1 MSNLQIVAL
10 TETGKRVTES
20 VVFVDGAASVAVQA
34 FDALSINAMRQD
46 IARFVRVGDDIEIHL
61 TNGDILVLD
70 GYFFDG
76 APPKLY
82 LSSSGYI
89 SEVTILED
97 SATSILVSFEELRDA
112 GKYDPLDDLRFYNE
126 PVVFS
131 DIVSHVVGNPAPFIV
146 GALGIAALAWPRG
159 GDAQSSSE
167 DDVTPEPRQPTVA
180 SEQFV
185 FNQDDLREGR
195 LSIPVS
201 GFANNGD
208 RVYVKLAD
216 SIIEVEVQESGAWD
230 VVFEGETFPQEGTHR
245 VNAVVDGQVDATL
258 LGSSVIV
265 DFTPPLITIGE
276 VMVLDMGV
284 EASQPQA
291 QPLQIARQATDDPS
305 TADAIALSTTIGSV
319 TGTAPDLQRIVIDA
333 DSLGKDIFLAGKTE
347 IGSQLTVLFDDV
359 EYAAEVDRIG
369 NWSVVLPTGGLSEG
383 EYKLDVLFSA
393 IDAVGNR
400 SEFSLPASVDTTTF
414 IDINSEEIGFDGV
427 VNSTERSAGIRV
439 TGVSEPDARV
449 RVEIE
454 GTVRETIANPGG
466 TWAVDFMPPEI
477 PEGQRSVAVNATAI
491 DENGN
496 MSSGAAAFEI
506 DTFLS
511 PLTATSQ
518 AGGADGVVSEAEAAQ
533 GFTLTGQ
540 VEQSSSVEVTIGGQ
554 RMNAQVSGSTWSV
567 AVPASVIPM
576 TDGDTVSIQIAATDR
591 AGNTKS
597 ITETMV
603 VDNVAPDAPDMTAI
617 LWDQAQAPRGIILD
631 RADHDISIVRVGA
644 GGVQTVDAE
653 EFELLDNS
661 ESTFAFNNVVPDGS
675 HLVVTATDDAGN
687 STGTYIVL
695 GDPNVSRNNVS
706 LFSNIGGRE
715 IDVIDLEF
723 TEEATLTITEAQ
735 IVAMTGEDNTVR
747 VLGNSDETVRITG
760 ATRTGSRF
768 EDGQNYDVYEL
779 GDATVL
785 IDDDINNVTI

>member
-1 MSNLQIVAL
+1 
-10 TETGKRVTES
+10 
-20 VVFVDGAASVAVQA
+20 
-34 FDALSINAMRQD
+34 
-46 IARFVRVGDDIEIHL
+46 
-61 TNGDILVLD
+61 
-70 GYFFDG
+70 
-76 APPKLY
+76 
-82 LSSSGYI
+82 
-89 SEVTILED
+89 
-97 SATSILVSFEELRDA
+97 
-112 GKYDPLDDLRFYNE
+112 
-126 PVVFS
+126 
-131 DIVSHVVGNPAPFIV
+131 
-146 GALGIAALAWPRG
+146 
-159 GDAQSSSE
+159 
-167 DDVTPEPRQPTVA
+167 
-180 SEQFV
+180 
-185 FNQDDLREGR
+185 
-195 LSIPVS
+195 
-201 GFANNGD
+201 
-208 RVYVKLAD
+208 
-216 SIIEVEVQESGAWD
+216 
-230 VVFEGETFPQEGTHR
+230 
-245 VNAVVDGQVDATL
+245 
-258 LGSSVIV
+258 
-265 DFTPPLITIGE
+265 
-276 VMVLDMGV
+276 
-284 EASQPQA
+284 
-291 QPLQIARQATDDPS
+291 
-305 TADAIALSTTIGSV
+305 
-319 TGTAPDLQRIVIDA
+319 
-333 DSLGKDIFLAGKTE
+333 
-347 IGSQLTVLFDDV
+347 
-359 EYAAEVDRIG
+359 
-369 NWSVVLPTGGLSEG
+369 
-383 EYKLDVLFSA
+383 
-393 IDAVGNR
+393 
-400 SEFSLPASVDTTTF
+400 VDTTTF

-454 GTVRETIANPGG
+454 GTVRETIADPGG

-506 DTFLS
+506 DTILS

-540 VEQSSSVEVTIGGQ
+540 VEQGSSVEVTIGGQ
-554 RMNAQVSGSTWSV
+554 RMNALVSGSTWSV
-567 AVPASVIPM
+567 AVPASVIP
-576 TDGDTVSIQIAATDR
+576 TADGDNVSIQIAATDR

-631 RADHDISIVRVGA
+631 STDHDISIVRVGA

-653 EFELLDNS
+653 EFELLDDS
-661 ESTFAFNNVVPDGS
+661 ETTFAFNNVVPDGS

-687 STGTYIVL
+687 STGTYVVL
-695 GDPNVSRNNVS
+695 GDPNVSRSNVS
-706 LFSNIGGRE
+706 LFSNIGEFE